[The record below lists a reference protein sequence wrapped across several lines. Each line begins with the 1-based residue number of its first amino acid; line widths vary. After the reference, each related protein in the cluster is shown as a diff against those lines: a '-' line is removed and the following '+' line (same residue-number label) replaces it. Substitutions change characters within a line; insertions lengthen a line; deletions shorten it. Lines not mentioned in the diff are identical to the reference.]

1 MTCGGA
7 NEDSQHLQTATDRL
21 RARRRGYRHELRLAA
36 TNDQKTEQNVRNSHL
51 TAGSTQDGDV
61 TPQPHL
67 RWFPARVLGRGNHG
81 GLPQVRRPR
90 RSSGQCSRGH
100 RPMGSKARHD
110 KGESRETPFH
120 RRHKAPTAK
129 AKWTSCN

>member
-7 NEDSQHLQTATDRL
+7 NEDSQHLQTATERL

-51 TAGSTQDGDV
+51 TAGSTRDGDV

-67 RWFPARVLGRGNHG
+67 RWFPARVLGG
-81 GLPQVRRPR
+81 GGEPR
-90 RSSGQCSRGH
+90 RS
-100 RPMGSKARHD
+100 PP
-110 KGESRETPFH
+110 GEEASSELRAVFPRTQ
-120 RRHKAPTAK
+120 TNGIQSQ
-129 AKWTSCN
+129 T